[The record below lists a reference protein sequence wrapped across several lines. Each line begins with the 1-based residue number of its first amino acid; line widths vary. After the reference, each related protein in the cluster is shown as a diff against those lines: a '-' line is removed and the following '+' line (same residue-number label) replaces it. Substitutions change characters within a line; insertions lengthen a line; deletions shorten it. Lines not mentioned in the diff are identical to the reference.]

1 MDELLSMYT
10 QEQLISELGKGH
22 YWYSNGSFYTS
33 AEEAM
38 SKKPTSVENAVYFRF
53 YS

>member
-1 MDELLSMYT
+1 MDDLLSVYSD
-10 QEQLISELGKGH
+10 EQLISELGKGH
-22 YWYSNGSFYTS
+22 FWYYDGKFYANG
-33 AEEAM
+33 EKLR